1 MENPPVTLQPDRTAW
16 DGEAHA
22 GPSHVIGVAHGHHEP
37 MFDDRTYKRTF
48 YSAPQ
53 SVTSLVAAFL
63 EPSITV
69 LTFLIATVASDELV
83 DRPALTLCL
92 LVFALTFPGRNRFR
106 ENLIAAGVDIVSSW
120 VTLVAI
126 LALCG
131 YATRSLRYFEDDVL
145 FIWLLVTPVLQWLA
159 VWIGSLVVRHLSAR
173 PEARRTAVVVGGG
186 TLGVKVAKAL
196 GEGVDQ
202 GLDFVGFFDDRTDD
216 RLHQEATAQC
226 LGGLKDVASYCT
238 EHGVREVYITLPLG
252 SQPRIVELLEQVQ
265 GTTASLFFVPDVF
278 GISIIQGRLQDMNGV
293 PVVGICETPFTG
305 TNELMKRVS
314 DIVLASLILIL
325 ISPILLALAI
335 GVKLSSPG
343 PVIFRQRRNG
353 LDGGEI
359 VVYKFRSM
367 TAQDNGPVVRQATKH
382 DARITPFGAFI
393 RRTSLDELPQF
404 INVLQGRMSI
414 VGPRPHA
421 VAHNEQY
428 RQLIKAYM
436 VRHKVKPGITGW
448 AQVNGH
454 RGETD
459 TIEKMQAR
467 VEYDLEYLRNWSL
480 GLDLQ
485 IIVRTV
491 RLVFFD
497 RHAY

>member
-1 MENPPVTLQPDRTAW
+1 MFEDR
-16 DGEAHA
+16 
-22 GPSHVIGVAHGHHEP
+22 S
-37 MFDDRTYKRTF
+37 YKRTF

-53 SVTSLVAAFL
+53 SVESLIAAFL
-63 EPSITV
+63 EPGLIV
-69 LTFLIATVASDELV
+69 LCFLAVNAYFDEPVL
-83 DRPALTLCL
+83 RSTLTLCL
-92 LVFALTFPGRNRFR
+92 LVFALTFPGRNRFADHPVS
-106 ENLIAAGVDIVSSW
+106 AAIDVLSSW
-120 VTLVAI
+120 VMLLVI
-126 LALCG
+126 LALCA
-131 YATRSLRYFEDDVL
+131 YATNSMGYFEERVL
-145 FIWLLVTPVLQWLA
+145 IWWAALTPLLQMVA
-159 VWIGSLVVRHLSAR
+159 VEIGRRIRRWRASR
-173 PEARRTAVVVGGG
+173 PEARRSAVIVGAGP
-186 TLGVKVAKAL
+186 LGVKVARAL
-196 GEGVDQ
+196 REGADS
-202 GLDFVGFFDDRTDD
+202 GTDLLGYFDDRQDD
-216 RLHQEATAQC
+216 RLHPDAAPQL
-226 LGGLKDVASYCT
+226 LGSLSELSEYVRSK
-238 EHGVREVYITLPLG
+238 GVREVYITLPLG
-252 SQPRIVELLEQVQ
+252 SQPRIVQLLEQVQ

-305 TNELMKRVS
+305 TNELVKRVS
-314 DIVLASLILIL
+314 DIVLASLILVL
-325 ISPILLALAI
+325 ISPILLIVAI

-343 PVIFRQRRNG
+343 PIIFKQRRNG
-353 LDGGEI
+353 LDGEEI
-359 VVYKFRSM
+359 IVYKFRSM
-367 TAQDNGPVVRQATKH
+367 RTMDNGPVVKQATK
-382 DARITPFGAFI
+382 DDPRITKFGAFI

-421 VAHNEQY
+421 VAHNEEY

-448 AQVNGH
+448 AQVNGL

-459 TIEKMQAR
+459 TIEKMKAR

-491 RLVFFD
+491 RLMLFD